1 MLKRIKQRKYDY
13 DTIFSTPEGKRVLAD
28 LAQRHGVFE
37 TVFVPGD
44 PHHTAF
50 REGKR
55 SVVTDL
61 LRYLN
66 ISIAELQ
73 QLEKLNE
80 RTSDE

>member
-1 MLKRIKQRKYDY
+1 MLRRLKQRKYDY
-13 DTIFSTPEGKRVLAD
+13 DTTFNTEEGKRVLAD
-28 LAQRHGVFE
+28 LAHRHGVFE
-37 TVFVPGD
+37 SVFVPGD

-73 QLEKLNE
+73 RLEKLNE